1 MSKTECRDWQSLRL
15 LSGLIFAGVVV
26 CCDAGVQQ
34 REAHGTVAQAST
46 GFNTSAVSTTQNG
59 AAAPAPGSFAPIARN
74 ITPAVVSI
82 ESEFSQET
90 ASRMQGMP
98 PGMAP
103 RGRPRTTGSGFLV
116 TPDGYILT
124 NNHVVANAQKV
135 VVGLNDRRII
145 PARIIGNDP
154 STDVALIKIDGGTFP
169 VIPLGDDESVQVGDQ
184 VLAVG
189 NPLGLNFT
197 VTSGI
202 ISAKGRSG
210 SLAGLFESSYA
221 VVDFLQTDAAVNPGN
236 SGGPLVDMHGQAIG
250 INSAIASP
258 TGVYAGYGFAVPIT
272 IARIVMDEL
281 RKHGR
286 VRRAILGVSI
296 QDVGPA
302 DAQAAGLK
310 EIRGV
315 LVAGFSGSNSPAQ
328 RAGLQAGD
336 VIVAVDGRSVDR
348 VSDMQRLIFGYEP
361 GRRVT
366 LTVQRFG
373 AQRTID
379 LTLGE
384 APGEQVAT
392 GDAERPGTTRRQ
404 LGISAAPL
412 TPELSRQLELPD
424 NVRSGVVVA
433 DVDPSGPAAE
443 RLTQGDV
450 ITASLG
456 AGGRQRPIRG
466 VDDLRE
472 VIAQA
477 SGGIVS
483 LMVYS
488 PQARATRV
496 VNLQLA
502 Q

>member
-1 MSKTECRDWQSLRL
+1 MSTAQSRAWKSPVLPA
-15 LSGLIFAGVVV
+15 LILAIVVLG
-26 CCDAGVQQ
+26 CEGVQQ
-34 REAHGTVAQAST
+34 REAYGTVAQAST
-46 GFNTSAVSTTQNG
+46 GFQPG
-59 AAAPAPGSFAPIARN
+59 AASTASDGTPAPGSLAPIARA

-90 ASRMQGMP
+90 ANRMQGLP
-98 PGMAP
+98 PGMTP
-103 RGRPRTTGSGFLV
+103 RGRPRASGSGFLV
-116 TPDGYILT
+116 TRDGYILT

-135 VVGLNDRRII
+135 VVGLNDRRIL
-145 PARIIGNDP
+145 PAKIIGNDP
-154 STDVALIKIDGGTFP
+154 STDVALIKIEGGDFP
-169 VIPLGDDESVQVGDQ
+169 SIPLGNDETVQVGDQ

-189 NPLGLNFT
+189 NPLGLSFT

-236 SGGPLVDMHGQAIG
+236 SGGPLVDMNGQAIG

-258 TGVYAGYGFAVPIT
+258 TGVYAGYGFAVPIS

-315 LVAGFSGSNSPAQ
+315 LVSGFSGANSPAQ
-328 RAGLQAGD
+328 RAGLQPGD

-348 VSDMQRLIFGYEP
+348 VSDLQRLVFGYEP
-361 GRRVT
+361 GRKVT

-384 APGEQVAT
+384 APSEQMAS
-392 GDAERPGTTRRQ
+392 GDGSRPETARRQ
-404 LGISAAPL
+404 LGIAAEPL
-412 TPELSRQLELPD
+412 TPELARQLELPD

-433 DVDPSGPAAE
+433 DIDPSGPAAAH
-443 RLTQGDV
+443 LAQGDV

-456 AGGRQRPIRG
+456 TGGRQRPIRS
-466 VDDLRE
+466 VEDLRA
-472 VIAQA
+472 VVAQA

-502 Q
+502 R